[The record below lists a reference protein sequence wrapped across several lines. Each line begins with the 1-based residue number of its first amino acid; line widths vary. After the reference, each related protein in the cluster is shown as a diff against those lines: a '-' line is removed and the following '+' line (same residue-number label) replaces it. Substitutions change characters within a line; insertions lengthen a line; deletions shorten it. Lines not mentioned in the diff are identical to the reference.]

1 MSQVPRLTLPG
12 ILIQMIM
19 SIIPSD
25 SGMLVIITQLKILSV
40 MRCSP
45 MAWFKWFIGE
55 ISNQGGILK
64 MQKYSRVPTSGQGL
78 RWKRVSRGP
87 KFLTQCYCSS
97 VTFSAFVHLRPHAW
111 HHRLNSIF
119 WNTITIKWWIFFC
132 EDQILNFEWILNWVL
147 QQNKYYSKQIS
158 LLWVQNTAFWGIFG
172 WFPLGFHIVGISPTC
187 WQPSPDTRELFQITR
202 DSPVFVIFCSF
213 AQRLL
218 QISLQLVVR
227 GINSNWLFAC
237 GWRWSSTHPQKNEP
251 WRRG

>member
-12 ILIQMIM
+12 ILIQM

-25 SGMLVIITQLKILSV
+25 SGMVVIITQLKILSV

-64 MQKYSRVPTSGQGL
+64 MQKYSRVVTSGQGL
-78 RWKRVSRGP
+78 RWKKVSRGP

-147 QQNKYYSKQIS
+147 QQNKSYSKQIS
-158 LLWVQNTAFWGIFG
+158 LWWWVKKHCILGNFWMVSTWLPHCRHFPHMLTAFSRHQRAFSDNSR
-172 WFPLGFHIVGISPTC
+172 F
-187 WQPSPDTRELFQITR
+187 TRFRYFLQ
-202 DSPVFVIFCSF
+202 FCSTIIANF
-213 AQRLL
+213 ITIGCQ
-218 QISLQLVVR
+218 
-227 GINSNWLFAC
+227 G
-237 GWRWSSTHPQKNEP
+237 H
-251 WRRG
+251 